1 MDTPQERHRLDARLC
16 SSEVGSMPT
25 CRRGGQLVGWSVVTP
40 LAEDRR
46 LYGYDTR
53 ELQDGCS
60 DVQKFLLQEEA
71 MNLLWMLW
79 VHKDRLRWTQQWM
92 WWVR

>member
-1 MDTPQERHRLDARLC
+1 
-16 SSEVGSMPT
+16 MPT
-25 CRRGGQLVGWSVVTP
+25 CRRDGPRDQLVDWPVVTLVTFDT

-46 LYGYDTR
+46 LYGYATR
-53 ELQDGCS
+53 ALQDGCL

-79 VHKDRLRWTQQWM
+79 VHEGRLRWTQQWM